1 VAQYAQVGP
10 AKSQS
15 PVPSTS
21 GIKRK
26 APTNQAAKSKNQHTG
41 FAPSDFVHPDDI
53 LHKNG
58 KVYYKNLKCN
68 YCSYKVSTHDLYT
81 FSLSMIIF

>member
-1 VAQYAQVGP
+1 VSQYSTAGP
-10 AKSQS
+10 SKSLS
-15 PVPSTS
+15 PIPSTS
-21 GIKRK
+21 GIKK
-26 APTNQAAKSKNQHTG
+26 KTPPNQMMKSKSQNQQSG

-68 YCSYKVSTHDLYT
+68 YCPYKVKEK
-81 FSLSMIIF
+81 I